1 MVILSVNIN
10 KIALIRNSR
19 AGNNPDLVDYARNCI
34 RLGAQGITVHPRP
47 DQRHIRAADIAPLAA
62 LCAEFP
68 NIEYNIEGNPNAK
81 ELGSYPGFLQLVA
94 LVKPDQVTLVPDSD
108 EQLTSDHGFDLSGDN
123 SKLIEQIDFCKSL
136 GCRVS
141 LFMDADPEQIK
152 HVPATGADRIEFYT
166 GPYAEAALKGDAEAQ
181 LSYELYR
188 DCAELAHS
196 LGLGINAGHDLNL
209 DNMERFKALPHLS
222 EVSIGHALTIESLEL
237 GLATTL
243 KRYRKLLG
251 DD

>member
-19 AGNNPDLVDYARNCI
+19 EGNNPDLVSYARNCI
-34 RLGAQGITVHPRP
+34 ELGAQGITVHPRP
-47 DQRHIRAADIAPLAA
+47 DQRHIRANDIAPLAA

-68 NIEYNIEGNPNAK
+68 SIEYNIEGNPNA
-81 ELGSYPGFLQLVA
+81 EALGSYPGFLELVRQ
-94 LVKPDQVTLVPDSD
+94 VEPDQVTLVPDSD
-108 EQLTSDHGFDLSGDN
+108 DQLTSDHGFDLSGDN
-123 SKLIEQIDFCKSL
+123 SVIEKQIASCQEL

-141 LFMDADPEQIK
+141 LFMDADEEQIK
-152 HVPATGADRIEFYT
+152 RVPSTGADRIEFYT
-166 GPYAEAALKGDAEAQ
+166 GPFADAWNRSEQDGKDSYDHYAKCAQ
-181 LSYELYR
+181 
-188 DCAELAHS
+188 LAHS

-209 DNMERFKALPHLS
+209 ENMTLFKSLPELS
-222 EVSIGHALTIESLEL
+222 EVSIGHALTIESLDM

-243 KRYRKLLG
+243 KRYRTLLA